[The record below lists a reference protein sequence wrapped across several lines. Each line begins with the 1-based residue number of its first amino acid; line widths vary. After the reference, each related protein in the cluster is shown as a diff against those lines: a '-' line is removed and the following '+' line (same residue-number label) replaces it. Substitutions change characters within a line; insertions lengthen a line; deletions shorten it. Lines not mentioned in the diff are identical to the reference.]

1 MKLSRRRTSRRPFAV
16 LDIGSSKICC
26 MIGEIDKLGTLTL
39 LGQGTHASAGM
50 RAGEVTVLSDFS
62 DAIGHCVQSAERAAG
77 LAITS
82 VSVVLPGGSPRSAF
96 GTQSITLSD
105 STVSRRDV
113 RRLLDRCGAQA
124 LDPTLQLMQLHPLH
138 YSLDEMRGVADP
150 TGMRGRTLSVDF
162 LTVCATRT
170 SLTNIIE
177 ALAMNHLG
185 AERFIHA
192 GYAAG
197 LACLGDEEREL
208 GSTVIDLGG
217 GTSSAAIFMDGK
229 LIYIDTVPVGGQHV
243 STDIARILSTPLG
256 EAERLKAVHG
266 SITPVD
272 AMASAP
278 SPVRQAVELGRSD
291 NITLPGFGDVIEAGG
306 KTIERSL
313 LSAVIKPRIEE
324 IVELLMDRMRAGRME
339 YAAGNRFVLT
349 GGGSQ
354 MTGIADFC
362 AQLAGRNVILGQP
375 RGVSNLAVEETS
387 RSSAAA
393 IGALIHVSRLSEDD
407 PAERQTRTLPHGP
420 IERLGAWFRDTL

>member
-113 RRLLDRCGAQA
+113 RRLLDRCGAKA

-420 IERLGAWFRDTL
+420 IERLGAWFRDNL

>member
-1 MKLSRRRTSRRPFAV
+1 MKISRRRNSRRPFAV

-50 RAGEVTVLSDFS
+50 RSGEVTVLSEFS

-77 LAITS
+77 LAIAS

-105 STVSRRDV
+105 STVNRRDV
-113 RRLLDRCGAQA
+113 RRLLDRCGAQHI
-124 LDPTLQLMQLHPLH
+124 DPALQLMQLHPLH
-138 YSLDEMRGVADP
+138 YSLDEMRGIADP

-278 SPVRQAVELGRSD
+278 SSVRQAVELGRSD
-291 NITLPGFGDVIEAGG
+291 NITLPGLGDVIEAGG

-324 IVELLMDRMRAGRME
+324 IIELLMDRMRAGRME

-362 AQLAGRNVILGQP
+362 AQLASRNVILGQP
-375 RGVSNLAVEETS
+375 AGISNLAVEETS

-420 IERLGAWFRDTL
+420 MERLGAWFRDNL

>member
-124 LDPTLQLMQLHPLH
+124 LDPALQLMQLHPLH

-420 IERLGAWFRDTL
+420 IERLGAWFRDNL

>member
-1 MKLSRRRTSRRPFAV
+1 MKFSRRRNSRRPFAV

-26 MIGEIDKLGTLTL
+26 MIGETDKLGTLRL

-50 RAGEVTVLSDFS
+50 RSGEVTVLSEFS

-77 LAITS
+77 LAIAS
-82 VSVVLPGGSPRSAF
+82 VSVVLSGGSPRSAF

-113 RRLLDRCGAQA
+113 RRLLDRCGAQEP
-124 LDPTLQLMQLHPLH
+124 DPGLQLMQLHPLH
-138 YSLDEMRGVADP
+138 YSLDEMRGIADP

-170 SLTNIIE
+170 SLSNIVE

-197 LACLGDEEREL
+197 LACLAEEEREL

-243 STDIARILSTPLG
+243 TTDIARILSTPLG

-266 SITPVD
+266 SITPLD

-278 SPVRQAVELGRSD
+278 TQVRQAVKLGRSD

-313 LSAVIKPRIEE
+313 LSAVIKPRVEE
-324 IVELLMDRMRAGRME
+324 IIELLMDRMRAGRME

-349 GGGSQ
+349 GGASQ

-375 RGVSNLAVEETS
+375 GGISNLPVEETS

-393 IGALIHVSRLSEDD
+393 IGALVHVSRLNEDD
-407 PAERQTRTLPHGP
+407 PAERQIRTLPHGP
-420 IERLGAWFRDTL
+420 IERLGAWFRDNL

>member
-339 YAAGNRFVLT
+339 YAASNRFVLT

-420 IERLGAWFRDTL
+420 IERLGAWFRDNL

>member
-62 DAIGHCVQSAERAAG
+62 DAIGHCVQSAERTAG

-420 IERLGAWFRDTL
+420 IERLGAWFRDNL